1 MCPPSPPSDGATPA
15 APVSGRRRFL
25 RIALGATVVGGA
37 GARLLY
43 EVVRGEAPHDA
54 ERPAEPVTV
63 LDACLGCLGC
73 AILCPTGAIAI
84 VPGGISIDA
93 PKCTRCGYCLAACPV
108 NGVRVNGE
116 R

>member
-1 MCPPSPPSDGATPA
+1 M
-15 APVSGRRRFL
+15 L
-25 RIALGATVVGGA
+25 QLALGTAVLGGA

-43 EVVRGEAPHDA
+43 EILRDEAPGSA

-63 LDACLGCLGC
+63 LESCLGCLGC

-84 VPGGISIDA
+84 VPGGIAIDA
-93 PKCTRCGYCLAACPV
+93 PRCTRCGYCLAACPV
-108 NGVRVNGE
+108 GGVRVNGT

>member
-1 MCPPSPPSDGATPA
+1 M
-15 APVSGRRRFL
+15 L
-25 RIALGATVVGGA
+25 QIALGTAALGGA

-43 EVVRGEAPHDA
+43 EVLRDEA

-63 LDACLGCLGC
+63 LETCLGCLGC

-84 VPGGISIDA
+84 VPGGIAIAA
-93 PKCTRCGYCLAACPV
+93 PRCTRCGYCLAACPV
-108 NGVRVNGE
+108 AGVRVNGT